1 MSEEKL
7 ALAITQYLQRV
18 LPEDAVDF
26 HVPNEGR
33 RSRWEQSQFLAAGGK
48 AGIPD
53 RWILWNGHA
62 WCWEEKSDDGGLSAS
77 QKKMFPRIEA
87 AGFPV
92 PIVRSLDDAERCLAG
107 WGIPLRGVIAARS
120 PQAGARPRT
129 RTLSAARS
137 DTA

>member
-92 PIVRSLDDAERCLAG
+92 PIVRSLDDAERCLMG
-107 WGIPLRGVIAARS
+107 WGVPLRGAIATRS
-120 PQAGARPRT
+120 PQAAARPRT
-129 RTLSAARS
+129 RTLSAAQS